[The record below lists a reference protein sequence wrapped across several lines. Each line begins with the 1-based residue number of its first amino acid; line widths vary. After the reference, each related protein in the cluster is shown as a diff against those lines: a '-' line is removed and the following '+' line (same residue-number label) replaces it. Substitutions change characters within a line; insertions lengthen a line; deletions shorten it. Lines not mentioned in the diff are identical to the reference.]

1 MKNILLTGGL
11 GYIGCHTCISLIE
24 GGYNVFILDS
34 LLNSNISVLKR
45 LNLIKENINCNKKC
59 FIKFFN
65 GDIRDR
71 KIINKI
77 FKYSRDINS
86 SIDAVIHFAGLKSI
100 IESTQNPQMYWNVNV
115 NGTKVLVD
123 SMDKNN
129 CKTIIFSSSAT
140 VYGNAKEKIIDEFC
154 EINPINTYGKT
165 KANAEKILFE
175 KYCNSKGWR
184 VINLRY
190 FNPIGAHKSYLI
202 GELPNKNATNLFPFI
217 CKAAI
222 KEIQYLKIY
231 GKDWDT
237 KDGTCIRDFIHIL
250 DIASGHLAALN
261 YLIKQE
267 TIYKSINL
275 GTARGTSLMELVS
288 IFEKVTEKKIQY
300 SFFNRREGDVSSYVA
315 SNDLALKILNW
326 EPKHTIE
333 EMCSD
338 GWNWFIKKY
347 QEKY

>member
-11 GYIGCHTCISLIE
+11 GYIGSHTCISLIE
-24 GGYNVFILDS
+24 GGFNVFILDS
-34 LLNSNISVLKR
+34 LLSSNISVLER
-45 LNLIKENINCNKKC
+45 LNLIKENINCKNKC

-100 IESTQNPQMYWNVNV
+100 IQSTQNPEMYWDVNV

-123 SMDKNN
+123 SMEKNN

-154 EINPINTYGKT
+154 EIKPINTYGKT

-175 KYCNSKGWR
+175 KYCDSKGWR

-261 YLIKQE
+261 YLIKKE
-267 TIYKSINL
+267 TIFKSINL
-275 GTARGTSLMELVS
+275 GTSRGTTLMELVN

-300 SFFNRREGDVSSYVA
+300 FFLNRREGDVSSYVA

-326 EPKHTIE
+326 KPKHTIE

-347 QEKY
+347 E